1 MKRQPLRPMRRTMR
15 SIRTGAALMLAL
27 ALLGLGYYRIV
38 AAQKDAG
45 TEWRVEVEILP
56 GESAKVIDVTSR
68 PLVPVVI
75 YGNAGVAA
83 ASLQAASVAVAGAP
97 PTKRAKG
104 QLRAELRDVN
114 GDGYDDLLV
123 SVAARSLRLGDGDQS
138 IIVTAST
145 IDGQRVSGT
154 TKATIQHARPLPT
167 SPHPDGMVFTNSG
180 PITIND
186 GGSPPTTATPYPS
199 TINVSGLSGNVAIVT
214 VTLTNLSHSFP
225 DDIDILLVGPT
236 GANALILSDVGGGTA
251 ASNVTLTLSDN
262 AGGTLPDNGPLM
274 SGTFKPTNIGTG
286 AGDNFPSP
294 APVPTGNALLS
305 TFNGTDPNGTWKLY
319 VVDDNTS
326 NAGTIAGGWSLN
338 ILTSSQSCN
347 PANIDI
353 NDSHSPP
360 TTATPYPS
368 QINVAGLTG
377 GVSKV
382 TVDLRDLTHT
392 FSDDIDIL
400 LVGPTGAT
408 AVIMSDAGGSWMDT
422 DLNLTFD
429 DNAAAPLPDEPDTGP
444 MTSGTYRPGNYDTT
458 PDSWPGVPTPSASS
472 ALSVFNGTNPNG
484 TWSLYIVDDEDGD
497 SGNIGGGWCLNIATG
512 DPTLARMSSQSATV
526 NQDGRVA
533 IEWNASYESDN
544 LGFNVYREEGGQRQ
558 RVNREMIAGSALFA
572 GQGIGLT
579 TGRSYRCFDQLTPGG
594 RTARYWIEAIGLDG
608 SSDWHGPFTAAYV
621 PGANLDAPSP
631 LLEELG
637 GQRGDHES
645 NGGNFNISA
654 APAVAQGTA
663 TALKLYVQ
671 QAGMYHVTQAE
682 LLAAGLSPDVDPRR
696 LQLYEDGRERPITVP
711 GEADGRFDVGDAV
724 EFYATAPDSAYTTA
738 RVYWLVAGS
747 QPGQRIKRV
756 KSKGFAEGAASYQAM
771 AELRERSVYF
781 AVLRNGERENF
792 FGAAVGGNGV
802 TRSLRLS
809 NVVATAPATL
819 EVTMQGMTLMPHRVN
834 VMLNG
839 EAVGDLAF
847 ESQAAAALRVNL
859 PPAKLREGDND
870 IQLIAGGG
878 STDVSLIDTIRISY
892 ERGYRAD
899 GDALACTAQA
909 KAAVT
914 LSGFSSAE
922 LRVMDVTEAEKG
934 GAREVAATVRHD
946 KSGYNATVSAPG
958 EGTRQLLAFTAAQ
971 MRRPAAIVADRPSNW
986 RQPAN
991 AADLVIITRGDMESA
1006 FAPLKAW
1013 RERQGYKVALVDVE
1027 DLYDEFSYGQKTPQ
1041 AIKDFLAYAAGNW
1054 QTVPRYVVIG
1064 GDASYDPKNY
1074 LRLGEADVVP
1084 TKLIDTSLMET
1095 ASDDWYAEM
1104 GSEGLAAM
1112 AVGRLPVRS
1121 ATEAAAL
1128 VAKIIAYDGAAPSDA
1143 LLLVA
1148 DSSDDFDF
1156 AGAANQLRDFI
1167 PSNVRAE
1174 EIRRGQTDDVASR
1187 ERLLAAINEGR
1198 KVVNYL
1204 GHGNI
1209 DQLHGF
1215 LLTDADARALTNQER
1230 LTFFV
1235 AMTCLNGYFQE
1246 PALDSLA
1253 EAMVK
1258 APHGGA
1264 VAAWAS
1270 SGMSGPAE
1278 QVVVNQALFRYLF
1291 SSGATLGDATL
1302 KAKAATSSSDVRRTW
1317 ILLGDPTTRL
1327 R

>member
-1 MKRQPLRPMRRTMR
+1 MKRQPLRPRRRTTR
-15 SIRTGAALMLAL
+15 SIRAVAALMLAL

-56 GESAKVIDVTSR
+56 GESAKMIDVTSR

-104 QLRAELRDVN
+104 QLRAELKDVN

-123 SVAARSLRLGDGDQS
+123 SVAAQSLRLGDGDQF
-138 IIVTAST
+138 ITVTAT
-145 IDGQRVSGT
+145 TVDGQRVSGT
-154 TKATIQHARPLPT
+154 TKAAIQHARSLPAAA
-167 SPHPDGMVFTNSG
+167 PPDGMAFTNSG
-180 PITIND
+180 PVMIND
-186 GGSPPTTATPYPS
+186 GGPSPATATPYSS
-199 TINVSGLSGNVAIVT
+199 TIDVSGLTGNVAGIT

-251 ASNVTLTLSDN
+251 ASNITLTLSDN
-262 AGGTLPDNGPLM
+262 GGASLPDDGPLV
-274 SGTFKPTNIGTG
+274 SGTFKPTNIG
-286 AGDNFPSP
+286 AGDSFPSS
-294 APVPTGNALLS
+294 APVPTGNTLLS
-305 TFNGTDPNGTWKLY
+305 VFNGTNPNGAWNLY
-319 VVDDNTS
+319 VVDDN
-326 NAGTIAGGWSLN
+326 AGNTGSIAGGWGLN
-338 ILTSSQSCN
+338 IQTSSQNCN
-347 PANIDI
+347 SANIDI
-353 NDSHSPP
+353 NDSNSPP

-368 QINVAGLTG
+368 QINISGLTG
-377 GVSKV
+377 AVSKV
-382 TVDLRDLTHT
+382 TVDLKDLTHT

-422 DLNLTFD
+422 DLDLTFD
-429 DNAAAPLPDEPDTGP
+429 DSAANPLPDEPLSSP
-444 MTSGTYRPGNYDTT
+444 LTSGTYRPANYETT
-458 PDSWPGVPTPSASS
+458 PDTWPTVPTPSGNS

-484 TWSLYIVDDEDGD
+484 TWKLYVVDDEGGD
-497 SGNIGGGWCLNIATG
+497 SGNIAGGWCLNITTG

-544 LGFNVYREEGGQRQ
+544 LGFNVYREVGGQRQ

-572 GQGIGLT
+572 GQGIGLA
-579 TGRSYRCFDQLTPGG
+579 TGRSYRWFDQLTTGA
-594 RTARYWIEAIGLDG
+594 REARYWIEAVGLDG

-631 LLEELG
+631 SLEGLG
-637 GQRGDHES
+637 GQRGGHES

-654 APAVAQGTA
+654 ATAVAQGTA

-671 QAGMYHVTQAE
+671 QTGMYHVTQAE
-682 LLAAGLSPDVDPRR
+682 LLAAGLNPDVDPRR
-696 LQLYEDGRERPITVP
+696 LQLYEDGRERPIMVP

-738 RVYWLVAGS
+738 RVYWLVAGP
-747 QPGQRIKRV
+747 QLGQRIKRV
-756 KSKGFAEGAASYQAM
+756 KSKGFAEGAASYQAT

-819 EVTMQGMTLMPHRVN
+819 EITMQGMTLMPHRVN

-847 ESQAAAALRVNL
+847 EGQAAAALRVNL

-878 STDVSLIDTIRISY
+878 STDVSLIDTIRLSY

-914 LSGFSSAE
+914 LNGFSSSE

-934 GAREVAATVRHD
+934 GEREVAATVGHG
-946 KSGYNATVSAPG
+946 KSGYKVTVSAPG

-971 MRRPAAIVADRPSNW
+971 MRRPAAIVADSPSHW

-991 AADLVIITRGDMESA
+991 AADLVIITRGDMMSA

-1041 AIKDFLAYAAGNW
+1041 A
-1054 QTVPRYVVIG
+1054 
-1064 GDASYDPKNY
+1064 
-1074 LRLGEADVVP
+1074 
-1084 TKLIDTSLMET
+1084 
-1095 ASDDWYAEM
+1095 
-1104 GSEGLAAM
+1104 
-1112 AVGRLPVRS
+1112 
-1121 ATEAAAL
+1121 
-1128 VAKIIAYDGAAPSDA
+1128 
-1143 LLLVA
+1143 
-1148 DSSDDFDF
+1148 
-1156 AGAANQLRDFI
+1156 
-1167 PSNVRAE
+1167 
-1174 EIRRGQTDDVASR
+1174 
-1187 ERLLAAINEGR
+1187 
-1198 KVVNYL
+1198 
-1204 GHGNI
+1204 
-1209 DQLHGF
+1209 
-1215 LLTDADARALTNQER
+1215 
-1230 LTFFV
+1230 
-1235 AMTCLNGYFQE
+1235 
-1246 PALDSLA
+1246 
-1253 EAMVK
+1253 
-1258 APHGGA
+1258 
-1264 VAAWAS
+1264 
-1270 SGMSGPAE
+1270 
-1278 QVVVNQALFRYLF
+1278 
-1291 SSGATLGDATL
+1291 
-1302 KAKAATSSSDVRRTW
+1302 
-1317 ILLGDPTTRL
+1317 
-1327 R
+1327 